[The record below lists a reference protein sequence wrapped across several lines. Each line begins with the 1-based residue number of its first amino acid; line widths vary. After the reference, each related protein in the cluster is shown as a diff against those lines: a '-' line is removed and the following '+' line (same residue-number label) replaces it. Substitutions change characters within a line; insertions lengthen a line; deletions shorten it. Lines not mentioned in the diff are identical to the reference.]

1 MVVEI
6 DSIHGSK
13 QRMIF
18 YRVTDDVGGIHSYGP
33 VITIDPEFDPEAH
46 KSVVLAKMQES
57 LAAQEFDA
65 LLGAGD

>member
-1 MVVEI
+1 MIVEI
-6 DSIHGSK
+6 DSTHGDR

-18 YRVTDDVGGIHSYGP
+18 YRITDDAGGVHQYGP

>member
-1 MVVEI
+1 MIVEI

-18 YRVTDDVGGIHSYGP
+18 YRVTDDAGVVHQYGP

-46 KSVVLAKMQES
+46 KSVVLAKMQER
-57 LAAQEFDA
+57 LAAQEVDA

>member
-1 MVVEI
+1 MIVEI

-33 VITIDPEFDPEAH
+33 VISSDPAFDAEAH
-46 KSVVLAKMQES
+46 KSVVAEKMAEM
-57 LAAQEFDA
+57 LAAAEFDA
-65 LLGAGD
+65 LVGN

>member
-1 MVVEI
+1 MIVEI

-18 YRVTDDVGGIHSYGP
+18 YRVTDDAGVVHQYGP
-33 VITIDPEFDPEAH
+33 VITIDPAFDHEAH

>member
-1 MVVEI
+1 MIVEI
-6 DSIHGSK
+6 DSIHGDR

-18 YRVTDDVGGIHSYGP
+18 YRITDDAGGVHQYGP